1 MPLKVCLKLDL
12 FLKVCL
18 KLDVSFELGLKLDV
32 SFNVSLNKSLKAGR
46 VRVEIKKKLKCT
58 ADIKDVS
65 SSNDTQITRGNCL
78 LRTLLN

>member
-46 VRVEIKKKLKCT
+46 VRVEIKK
-58 ADIKDVS
+58 
-65 SSNDTQITRGNCL
+65 N
-78 LRTLLN
+78 